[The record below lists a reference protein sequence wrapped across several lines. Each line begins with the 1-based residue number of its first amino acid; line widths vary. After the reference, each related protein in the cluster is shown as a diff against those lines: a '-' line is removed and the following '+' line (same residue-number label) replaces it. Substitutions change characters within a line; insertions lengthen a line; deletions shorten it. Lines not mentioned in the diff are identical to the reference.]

1 MGLSV
6 IESKNC
12 LLFYLTFLGQGGGE
26 LGMGITALSDS
37 ICRVPESRMS
47 WLAVLYL
54 CGWQRQLLKANAC

>member
-26 LGMGITALSDS
+26 LGMGITILSDS

-47 WLAVLYL
+47 WLANCAVSLWMAEAAVK
-54 CGWQRQLLKANAC
+54 G